1 MTEEIDKIK
10 ELATKAHGDQKR
22 KYSGDPYVT
31 HTFRVADMV
40 EKYGGDKSQIMAAIL
55 HDVLEDTP
63 MSENELWM
71 ELLTIVDTQVA
82 NDVIKLVR
90 DLTDVYTSE
99 DFPNFNRKARKEM
112 ESMRMGNISPR
123 SQTIKYA
130 DLLDNGEDIMK
141 NDPKFGE
148 LYIKEKQ
155 NILKY
160 MNKGNS
166 ELYQRCLDKVNL
178 FKK

>member
-31 HTFRVADMV
+31 HTFRVADTV
-40 EKYGGDKSQIMAAIL
+40 ERYGGDDAQIMAAIL
-55 HDVLEDTP
+55 HDVLEDTT

-71 ELLTIVDTQVA
+71 ELLTIVDTHIA

-90 DLTDVYTSE
+90 ELTDVYTTE
-99 DFPNFNRKARKEM
+99 NFPDFNRKARKEM

-148 LYIKEKQ
+148 LYLKEKRI
-155 NILKY
+155 ILKY
-160 MNKGNS
+160 MNKGNQ
-166 ELYQRCLDKVNL
+166 ELYQKCMEKVTI
-178 FKK
+178 

>member
-1 MTEEIDKIK
+1 MSEQIDKIK

-31 HTFRVADMV
+31 HTFRVADTV
-40 EKYGGDKSQIMAAIL
+40 EKYGGDVAQIMAAIL
-55 HDVLEDTP
+55 HDVLEDTT

-71 ELLTIVDTQVA
+71 ELLTIVDTHIA

-90 DLTDVYTSE
+90 ELTDVYTTE
-99 DFPNFNRKARKEM
+99 NFPDFNRRARKEM

-141 NDPKFGE
+141 KDPKFGE
-148 LYIKEKQ
+148 LYLKEKRI
-155 NILKY
+155 ILKY
-160 MNKGNS
+160 MNKGNQ
-166 ELYQRCLDKVNL
+166 ELYQKCMEKVTI
-178 FKK
+178 

>member
-1 MTEEIDKIK
+1 MSEEIDKIK

-22 KYSGDPYVT
+22 KYSEDPYVT
-31 HTFRVADMV
+31 HTFRVADTV
-40 EKYGGDKSQIMAAIL
+40 EKYGGDVAQIMAAIL

-63 MSENELWM
+63 MSENELWV
-71 ELLTIVDTQVA
+71 ELLTIVDTHIA

-90 DLTDVYTSE
+90 ELTDVYTTE
-99 DFPNFNRKARKEM
+99 NFPDFNRKVRKEM

-123 SQTIKYA
+123 SQTIKYV

-148 LYIKEKQ
+148 LYLKEKR

-160 MNKGNS
+160 MNKGDQ
-166 ELYQRCLDKVNL
+166 ELYQKCLGMVTI
-178 FKK
+178 

>member
-1 MTEEIDKIK
+1 MTEQIDKIK

-31 HTFRVADMV
+31 HTFRVADTV
-40 EKYGGDKSQIMAAIL
+40 EKYGGDVAQIMSAIL

-71 ELLTIVDTQVA
+71 ELLTIVDTQMA

-90 DLTDVYTSE
+90 ELTDVYTTE
-99 DFPNFNRKARKEM
+99 NFPDFNRKARKEM

-148 LYIKEKQ
+148 LYLKEKRD
-155 NILKY
+155 ILKY
-160 MNKGNS
+160 MNKGDQ
-166 ELYQRCLDKVNL
+166 ELYKKCLGMVTI
-178 FKK
+178 

>member
-10 ELATKAHGDQKR
+10 ELATKAHGEQKR

-31 HTFRVADMV
+31 HTFRVADTV
-40 EKYGGDKSQIMAAIL
+40 EKYGGDVAQIMAAIL

-71 ELLTIVDTQVA
+71 ELLTIVDTHIA

-90 DLTDVYTSE
+90 ELTDVYTTE
-99 DFPNFNRKARKEM
+99 NFPDFNRKARKEM

-148 LYIKEKQ
+148 LYLKEKRI
-155 NILKY
+155 ILKY
-160 MNKGNS
+160 MNKGNQ
-166 ELYQRCLDKVNL
+166 ELYQKCLGMVTI
-178 FKK
+178 